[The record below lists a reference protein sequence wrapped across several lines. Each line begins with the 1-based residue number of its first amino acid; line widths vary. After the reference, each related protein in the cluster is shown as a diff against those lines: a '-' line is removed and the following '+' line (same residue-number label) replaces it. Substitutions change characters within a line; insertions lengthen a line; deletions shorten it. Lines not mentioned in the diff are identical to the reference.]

1 MPWTLEQILS
11 ATGGKL
17 MRRGTRSAFGEVVT
31 DSKKVGTNSVFVALK
46 GQKFDGHRFAKDAA
60 RRGAGC
66 LIVHEKIPLAPLKA
80 AAVVRVKDTLA
91 ALGDL
96 ARCRRLAVA
105 PKVLAITG
113 SNGKT
118 TTKEMV
124 AAILARASLGGRPLK
139 GRVLK
144 TEGNFNNLVGLPL
157 TLLRLT
163 GREKVAV
170 VELGTSNPGEIARLT
185 AIARPDIA
193 IVTSVGPAHLSGLK
207 SVAGVAREKGEI
219 FRGLGPRGIAVVNGD
234 DPWTRRL
241 GAKFRGK
248 KIVYGKKGRVRGAGE
263 KALGAGGTEFVLKAG
278 GKAARVRLRLS
289 GAHNLANALGAAAM
303 ARGLGV
309 DLRAIR
315 AGLEAVR
322 PFSMRMGIERW
333 NGAGVIND
341 AYNANPASMEAA
353 LRTLGGIRARGEKI
367 AVLGDMLELGG
378 EARARH
384 LALGRQAAR
393 YGVDRL
399 YLLGKQAR
407 LVARGAL
414 AAGMERDRVVIGRSH
429 AHVAALVRGRAR
441 RGGWI
446 LLKGSRG
453 MKMEKVLQ
461 ALRDGGA

>member
-46 GQKFDGHRFAKDAA
+46 GQKFDGHRFAKDAG

-170 VELGTSNPGEIARLT
+170 VGPGTRNPREIPRPT
-185 AIARPDIA
+185 PIAPPD
-193 IVTSVGPAHLSGLK
+193 T
-207 SVAGVAREKGEI
+207 
-219 FRGLGPRGIAVVNGD
+219 PRW
-234 DPWTRRL
+234 P
-241 GAKFRGK
+241 
-248 KIVYGKKGRVRGAGE
+248 
-263 KALGAGGTEFVLKAG
+263 
-278 GKAARVRLRLS
+278 
-289 GAHNLANALGAAAM
+289 LGAAALP
-303 ARGLGV
+303 RGVGV
-309 DLRAIR
+309 DPRAIG
-315 AGLEAVR
+315 AGVEAVR
-322 PFSMRMGIERW
+322 PFPMRMGIEGW

-341 AYNANPASMEAA
+341 ASNANPASMEAA